1 MSASAAA
8 MLERLLVAL
17 MIGVLIGLDRERAE
31 VRKGR
36 QMLGGVRTFPLVA
49 LAGAIPVLLVDQVG
63 PLLLAMSLMA
73 IAAITVA
80 SYVRSSASG
89 DIGATT
95 EVAAVATFLLGALAG
110 AGQLV
115 VAGAAAVAVA
125 VLLVA
130 KLKLEAFSR
139 ALTPEELTAALEL
152 AVISVIVLP
161 LLPSR
166 GYGPWHVLNPREIWL
181 VVVLVTAL
189 SFVGFV
195 AMRLLGER
203 RGMQVTGAVGG
214 LVSSTAVTVAMAERT
229 RADQGLGRAAATA
242 AVVASSIMPL
252 RMAVLAGAVNAG
264 IIPRMLPM
272 VGAMTLAG
280 LAAAWALS
288 RRRPDETDEAG
299 GRIRNP
305 FSLTAALSF
314 AAIYGVVLILVRG
327 AGEYFGAG
335 GTYAAAALSAV
346 ADVDAVTIAF
356 SRLGPGATGW
366 QTAAAAVTVAA
377 VTNTLVKLGI
387 AVGMGAGRFRRYA
400 AVSLGAMAVAGAAAG
415 VATYVMF

>member
-214 LVSSTAVTVAMAERT
+214 LVSSTAVTMAMAERT

-264 IIPRMLPM
+264 IIPRLLPM